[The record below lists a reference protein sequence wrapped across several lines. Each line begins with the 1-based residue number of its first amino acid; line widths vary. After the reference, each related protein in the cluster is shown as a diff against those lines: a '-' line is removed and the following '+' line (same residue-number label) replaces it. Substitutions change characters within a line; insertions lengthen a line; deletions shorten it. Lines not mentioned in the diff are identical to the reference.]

1 MIIREYDE
9 FDASWSFRHQFNRFI
24 LIQDEIKRKLDYKD
38 LGKYAGMNK
47 ENEVWALLEVER
59 NNSADLGGSFASG
72 RSAI

>member
-47 ENEVWALLEVER
+47 ENEVWER
-59 NNSADLGGSFASG
+59 L
-72 RSAI
+72 III